1 MQNKPSMR
9 LLPVVMLVIAALIAF
24 KIADFGFGED
34 SAGGAALAQETEPA
48 ADAPDEAANDETLD
62 PEATGEILT
71 EEEEPVADRN
81 REFSAAEREVLES
94 LLTRRQQLDER
105 EREVQLREKLL
116 EAAEKRVEERV
127 AELKAIEARIEQS
140 LGKQEEERKAQLQ
153 NLVSMYENMKPKEAA
168 RIFDRL
174 DMSVLLGVVQQMKTR
189 KMAPI
194 LARMDSAV
202 AQRLTVELARLAAQR
217 AAQ

>member
-127 AELKAIEARIEQS
+127 AELKAIEARIEQTF
-140 LGKQEEERKAQLQ
+140 GKQEEERA
-153 NLVSMYENMKPKEAA
+153 S
-168 RIFDRL
+168 R
-174 DMSVLLGVVQQMKTR
+174 G
-189 KMAPI
+189 
-194 LARMDSAV
+194 
-202 AQRLTVELARLAAQR
+202 R
-217 AAQ
+217 AADEDAKDGAHSRSDGFRGCAAPDGRACKARCSARRPVTCCAFSPAPQAAWRGRR